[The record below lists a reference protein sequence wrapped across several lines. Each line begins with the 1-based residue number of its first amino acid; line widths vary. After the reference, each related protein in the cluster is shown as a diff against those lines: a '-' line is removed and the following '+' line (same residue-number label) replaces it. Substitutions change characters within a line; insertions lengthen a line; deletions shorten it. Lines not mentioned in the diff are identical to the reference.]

1 MKIAVAIIPI
11 RMEKIFEMIFKST
24 DGQISVD
31 YQTANIG
38 KYKPLVKFKILSTRF
53 LDIEN
58 NTIKLIL

>member
-38 KYKPLVKFKILSTRF
+38 KYKPLVKLKILSTRF